1 VATTH
6 GAGYKTGPGRAF
18 DTQLAGLAARQH
30 GVFTLGQACA
40 LGLSESAVRRRAQS
54 ARLFRIHRGVY
65 ALVARRLLSREG
77 RWLAAV
83 LACGDQAALSHR
95 SAAHLHELRATTRA
109 GIDVIVAGTMP
120 HRHPG
125 IDLHRSV
132 NVAPNDVTTIRG
144 IPVTT
149 IDRTLL
155 DLAAVV
161 GRHQL
166 ARALHQ
172 ADLLRLLDVSSIARQ
187 LERNPHAPGASTLRA
202 ELDLPTEL
210 NDSPLEDRF
219 LAAWRA
225 SGGPEPERRPYIDP
239 GDGGVL
245 LRPDFVWRDAKVA
258 VETDGRETHDTR
270 AAFEEDRLRDQR
282 LTAAGWIVI
291 RVTDRQ
297 LTDEP
302 GRIVRLVQTLIVSRR

>member
-1 VATTH
+1 MFALRQVAEH
-6 GAGYKTGPGRAF
+6 AHAIYRRERAG
-18 DTQLAGLAARQH
+18 
-30 GVFTLGQACA
+30 
-40 LGLSESAVRRRAQS
+40 
-54 ARLFRIHRGVY
+54 RLFRVHHGVY
-65 ALVARRLLSREG
+65 ALVPRRLLSREG

-83 LACGDQAALSHR
+83 LACGDGAALSHR
-95 SAAHLHELRATTRA
+95 SAAHLHELRATTRGA
-109 GIDVIVAGTMP
+109 IDVIVAGRTA

-132 NVAPNDVTTIRG
+132 NLEHAIDVTAVRG

-149 IDRTLL
+149 VARTLL

-161 GRHQL
+161 PRHRL

-172 ADLLRLLDVSSIARQ
+172 ADLLRALDVHEVAQQ
-187 LERNPHAPGASTLRA
+187 LQRNPHAPGAARLRA

-225 SGGPEPERRPYIDP
+225 TGGPEPERRPYVDP
-239 GDGGVL
+239 GDGGIP
-245 LRPDFVWRDAKVA
+245 LRPDFVWRDARVA
-258 VETDGRETHDTR
+258 VETDGRGTHDTHH
-270 AAFEEDRLRDQR
+270 AFEDDRLRDQR
-282 LTAAGWIVI
+282 LIGAGWVVI

-297 LTDEP
+297 LDEDP
-302 GRIVRLVQTLIVSRR
+302 QRILGLVNGQIVRRRP